1 MASITLNHHLTMNV
15 PQAPPK
21 HRLYLF
27 AGLALTAVMLMI
39 PTGSAQ
45 AQAAGNEWTTPSGTV
60 EGTRF
65 SSLSEI
71 NAGNVGGLKQEF
83 QFSTGVKAGHQGAP
97 LVVGKTMYVVGP
109 YPNKLFA
116 LDLTRPG
123 QTRWVF
129 SPGPDE
135 FANGEACCDI
145 VNRGAVFANGKVI
158 YNALD
163 NTTVA
168 VDAVSGKEVW
178 LKADSTIWPEPSKL
192 SVATSPEDSPT
203 PCDTAQTSDIVASMI
218 VSRRLLPW
226 PPQQLQLSSTSQPL
240 IQMRSPTHSQP
251 RARKLVVLGIGNTL
265 MSDDGVGI
273 HVIRELQGRQKD
285 RLLPEG
291 NIEILDGGTL
301 GFLLVDRL
309 AGADGMVV
317 VDAANL
323 GEAAGSVRVIDD
335 AEIDRFL
342 DDNPSLSV
350 HEVGL
355 VDLLQMMALSGQT
368 PRLRALVGIQPEMID
383 WGTEMSPSVAAGVPK
398 ASRAVTQVLT
408 QWIEQ
413 G

>member
-1 MASITLNHHLTMNV
+1 
-15 PQAPPK
+15 
-21 HRLYLF
+21 
-27 AGLALTAVMLMI
+27 
-39 PTGSAQ
+39 
-45 AQAAGNEWTTPSGTV
+45 
-60 EGTRF
+60 
-65 SSLSEI
+65 
-71 NAGNVGGLKQEF
+71 
-83 QFSTGVKAGHQGAP
+83 
-97 LVVGKTMYVVGP
+97 
-109 YPNKLFA
+109 
-116 LDLTRPG
+116 
-123 QTRWVF
+123 
-129 SPGPDE
+129 
-135 FANGEACCDI
+135 
-145 VNRGAVFANGKVI
+145 
-158 YNALD
+158 
-163 NTTVA
+163 
-168 VDAVSGKEVW
+168 
-178 LKADSTIWPEPSKL
+178 
-192 SVATSPEDSPT
+192 
-203 PCDTAQTSDIVASMI
+203 
-218 VSRRLLPW
+218 
-226 PPQQLQLSSTSQPL
+226 
-240 IQMRSPTHSQP
+240 
-251 RARKLVVLGIGNTL
+251 VLGIGNTL

-309 AGADGMVV
+309 ADADGMVV

-342 DDNPSLSV
+342 DDNRSLSV

-368 PRLRALVGIQPEMID
+368 PRLRALVGIQPKMID